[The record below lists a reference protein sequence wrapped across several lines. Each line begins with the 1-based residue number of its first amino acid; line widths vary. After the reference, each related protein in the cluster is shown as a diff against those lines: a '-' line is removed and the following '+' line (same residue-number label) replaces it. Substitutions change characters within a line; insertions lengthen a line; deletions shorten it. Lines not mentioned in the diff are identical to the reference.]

1 MRLFCKFCI
10 NRALLPLK
18 RCKNNK
24 WILDSFVTAE
34 EILHLK
40 QFINFRL
47 FLLTQLGVS
56 HDRGGSFL
64 WTAVLRWQIPLFYQF
79 SSVVSDS
86 WWPHGL
92 QDARPPC
99 PSPTP
104 RAYSNSCPL
113 SQWCHLTI
121 SSSVVPFFSCLQ
133 SFPESGS
140 FQVSQFFASGGQS
153 ISGITKTKFSSWK
166 GSWKTIESEVTL
178 L

>member
-10 NRALLPLK
+10 NRALLTLK
-18 RCKNNK
+18 WCKNNK
-24 WILDSFVTAE
+24 WILDSFVTTE

-79 SSVVSDS
+79 SSAVSDS
-86 WWPHGL
+86 WWPHEL
-92 QDARPPC
+92 QDARLPC

-104 RAYSNSCPL
+104 GAYLNSCPL
-113 SQWCHLTI
+113 SQWCHRTI
-121 SSSVVPFFSCLQ
+121 LSPSSPAFNLSQNQGLFKWVSSSH
-133 SFPESGS
+133 
-140 FQVSQFFASGGQS
+140 QVA
-153 ISGITKTKFSSWK
+153 K
-166 GSWKTIESEVTL
+166 VYL
-178 L
+178 V